1 VTYLQNSDTRKLG
14 DSKRE
19 RILQAALEEIVAH
32 GVVGF
37 RIVDVSD
44 KADCA
49 VSLIYR
55 HFLDRNG
62 LIKAVLSRIVLH
74 HIDQWET
81 LRIELSQTTTRDI
94 DAILARIPSP
104 ESDFANMARWLR
116 VQSLAASV
124 GDDELRNFLAEETQ
138 RYHNVVKALLIDVRR
153 HLGLSTD
160 GDLDAL
166 VLLWCSLGLVLTSND
181 LVQDGRINDKQF
193 RAFLKKILMI
203 D

>member
-1 VTYLQNSDTRKLG
+1 
-14 DSKRE
+14 
-19 RILQAALEEIVAH
+19 
-32 GVVGF
+32 
-37 RIVDVSD
+37 
-44 KADCA
+44 
-49 VSLIYR
+49 
-55 HFLDRNG
+55 
-62 LIKAVLSRIVLH
+62 
-74 HIDQWET
+74 
-81 LRIELSQTTTRDI
+81 
-94 DAILARIPSP
+94 
-104 ESDFANMARWLR
+104 

-181 LVQDGRINDKQF
+181 LVQDGKINDKQF